1 MQGGLSVSLVHKW
14 PASGTYGADDGDL
27 VQAPCK
33 GLCGFLAD
41 LRSALP
47 LPGGSRGAENPNSGP
62 SPPALTASCL
72 CHVAPSTGLWGPVAV
87 T

>member
-47 LPGGSRGAENPNSGP
+47 LPGGSRGLRTPTQARLLLHLLL
-62 SPPALTASCL
+62 AASATWPL
-72 CHVAPSTGLWGPVAV
+72 PLVYGDLWL
-87 T
+87 